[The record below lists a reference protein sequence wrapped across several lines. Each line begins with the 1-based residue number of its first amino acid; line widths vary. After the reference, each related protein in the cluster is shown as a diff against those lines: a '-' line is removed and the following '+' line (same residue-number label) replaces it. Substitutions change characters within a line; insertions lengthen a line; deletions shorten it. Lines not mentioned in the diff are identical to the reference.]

1 MSATLNFGSEQLSS
15 MELYSLQLQ
24 KAVADF
30 TDFDSVTKAYVDDKV
45 AQAKQELTDG
55 ASTALDTFKELEDYL
70 TASGVAG
77 GLVEQI
83 NALSTSIADEQA
95 RATGVEATLTSD
107 LAAEISRAQGV
118 ENALQSEVDTTQVAL
133 GTNAVGQYQQSQA
146 SHYIVTATSFKSADE
161 LLDAQVK
168 VNADAISAEEVRA
181 LAAEDALQADVNA
194 KDASV
199 RSDFASADA
208 VEQARAVAE
217 EARIEGKVDD
227 EKARAEGAEAT
238 LQANIDA
245 LSVGQSSDNAAQS
258 AEAAGIKYASFG
270 TDNTEP
276 YGELGYKYVADA
288 GNHYYD
294 GATGEP
300 TLATHVNII
309 DNKVYEARSAL
320 GTFNTSGD
328 GLYFGLPNPKFL
340 RSDPEAKSTIAE
352 NATEA
357 LINIATHFEAET
369 ETTLSDRAAIR
380 AEFAQADAD
389 EKTRAEAAEALNRAD
404 FEAAD
409 LAIQGDLDAQ
419 KAKQA
424 GDKSNADADRV
435 RIQGE
440 LDAQKGKQQSE
451 HDANVSRLDG
461 LDGDVAGLNT
471 GLADETARAEGAEGA
486 LQGELDDQKSKQDG
500 EHQENVGRLDGH
512 DGDIQQLQDRPH
524 DGANGGFG
532 IQHDDANPGDNKYMY
547 FSQKWRLYGKSDGSR
562 LIFEYN
568 KGDDVTPNW
577 VSAVPF
583 VSHQ

>member
-1 MSATLNFGSEQLSS
+1 

>member
-1 MSATLNFGSEQLSS
+1 

-107 LAAEISRAQGV
+107 LAAEISRAQGA
-118 ENALQSEVDTTQVAL
+118 ENALQGEVDATQVAL

-146 SHYIVTATSFKSADE
+146 SNYIATASSFKSADE
-161 LLDAQVK
+161 LLDAQAK
-168 VNADAISAEEVRA
+168 VNADAITAEEVRA
-181 LAAEDALQADVNA
+181 LAAEAALQADVDA

-199 RSDFASADA
+199 RADFEAADTA
-208 VEQARAVAE
+208 EQTRAVAE
-217 EARIEGKVDD
+217 EARIEAKVDA
-227 EKARAEGAEAT
+227 ETTRAVGAEAT

-245 LSVGQSSDNAAQS
+245 LSAGQSSDNAAAQ
-258 AEAAGIKYASFG
+258 AESAGIKYASFG
-270 TDNTEP
+270 TDNSEP
-276 YGELGYKYVADA
+276 YGELGYKYVADV

-309 DNKVYEARSAL
+309 DGKVYEARSAL
-320 GTFNTSGD
+320 GTFNSSGD

-340 RSDPEAKSTIAE
+340 RSDPEAKATIAE
-352 NATEA
+352 DATQA

-369 ETTLSDRAAIR
+369 ETTLADRAAIR
-380 AEFAQADAD
+380 AEFAQADTD
-389 EKTRAEAAEALNRAD
+389 EQTRALAAEAANRAD

-409 LAIQGDLDAQ
+409 LAIQTDLDTQ

-440 LDAQKGKQQSE
+440 LDTQKGK
-451 HDANVSRLDG
+451 
-461 LDGDVAGLNT
+461 
-471 GLADETARAEGAEGA
+471 
-486 LQGELDDQKSKQDG
+486 
-500 EHQENVGRLDGH
+500 
-512 DGDIQQLQDRPH
+512 
-524 DGANGGFG
+524 
-532 IQHDDANPGDNKYMY
+532 
-547 FSQKWRLYGKSDGSR
+547 
-562 LIFEYN
+562 
-568 KGDDVTPNW
+568 
-577 VSAVPF
+577 
-583 VSHQ
+583 